1 MGIDALLKQKR
12 EEILRIAAARGARNV
27 RVFGS
32 VARGE
37 ADEKSDVDILVD
49 MEPGRSLL
57 DLGGLWRELN
67 ELLGVKVD
75 VVTAKGLRDRIRDRV
90 LKEAMPL

>member
-1 MGIDALLKQKR
+1 MGVDELLKRKR
-12 EEILRIAAARGARNV
+12 AEILRIAAARGARNV

-67 ELLGVKVD
+67 ELLGVRVD

-90 LKEAMPL
+90 LKEAVPL